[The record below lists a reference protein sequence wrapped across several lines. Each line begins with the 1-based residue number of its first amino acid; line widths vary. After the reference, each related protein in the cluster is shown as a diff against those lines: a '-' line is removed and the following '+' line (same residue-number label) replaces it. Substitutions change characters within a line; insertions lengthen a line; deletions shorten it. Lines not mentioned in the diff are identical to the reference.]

1 MINRS
6 RKVLDGKLRELR
18 RSESRNAVAL
28 RCEGNDGI
36 LKDPALVLNVRQV
49 GDDLEVLLAEGVS
62 PQILLKRLVDADT
75 VVTKFEL
82 VEPSLHDIFIA
93 KVKETS

>member
-1 MINRS
+1 LRYFW
-6 RKVLDGKLRELR
+6 RK
-18 RSESRNAVAL
+18 
-28 RCEGNDGI
+28 
-36 LKDPALVLNVRQV
+36 
-49 GDDLEVLLAEGVS
+49 GVS

-75 VVTKFEL
+75 VVTKFEM